1 MRQQQKHLAE
11 NVVDAIKSLSTS
23 ITHTNHIH
31 HSSSIICIRCVII
44 KSKSN
49 ANLYS
54 AVRRE
59 RITGTL
65 KWTITNVINALAY
78 YECSK
83 HITASTTNTSL
94 LLWHSLFNVGCYC
107 NITEFFYS
115 HNSRFLWFLLDVFY
129 KMFSTRRM
137 TIFCLPLLVYHYHK
151 SAVTRFLSS
160 SNCHLPWEETS
171 PRSSPLPWTL
181 LWFVCVCAE
190 KQALSRVKYYNYVQ
204 TAKTQQETIMTV
216 IITESQC

>member
-23 ITHTNHIH
+23 IIHMATHTHTNHTH
-31 HSSSIICIRCVII
+31 RSSSIICIRCVII

-54 AVRRE
+54 AIRRE
-59 RITGTL
+59 QITGTL

-83 HITASTTNTSL
+83 HSTASTTNTSL

-115 HNSRFLWFLLDVFY
+115 HNSRFLRFFTRRFLQDVFY
-129 KMFSTRRM
+129 KKNDN
-137 TIFCLPLLVYHYHK
+137 ILP
-151 SAVTRFLSS
+151 TTPGLSLPQVS
-160 SNCHLPWEETS
+160 SHQIS
-171 PRSSPLPWTL
+171 
-181 LWFVCVCAE
+181 FF
-190 KQALSRVKYYNYVQ
+190 
-204 TAKTQQETIMTV
+204 I
-216 IITESQC
+216 